1 LHLGGGPVSC
11 PPAQEASENGVLFL
25 LRLVAAPTSPRPPA
39 PGASHGRVPDAVRGQ
54 EGEPGACAEVRRD
67 DDAVL
72 RRGLLVRRAAAVA
85 QGGASQVAQRRLR
98 VGRLRLQR
106 RRVRRQ
112 RRRARRRRLTCLTES
127 PSPLLFLPSCSDLI
141 QFTQALLLSGGKM
154 GGEFG
159 VRICVVLI
167 ARQ

>member
-1 LHLGGGPVSC
+1 M
-11 PPAQEASENGVLFL
+11 
-25 LRLVAAPTSPRPPA
+25 
-39 PGASHGRVPDAVRGQ
+39 
-54 EGEPGACAEVRRD
+54 RRD

-72 RRGLLVRRAAAVA
+72 RRGLRVRRAAAVA